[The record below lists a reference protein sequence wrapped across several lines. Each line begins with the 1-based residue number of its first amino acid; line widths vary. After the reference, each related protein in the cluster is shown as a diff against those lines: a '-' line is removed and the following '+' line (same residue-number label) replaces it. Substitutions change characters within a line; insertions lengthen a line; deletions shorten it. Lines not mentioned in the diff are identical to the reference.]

1 MLRSASGLRV
11 PGWGSEPVFSS
22 KDSRS
27 SGSSQANTKG
37 RGMFSVIGPDM
48 AVTGD
53 VRATADLHIDGS
65 IEGDVACASLVQ
77 GAESRIIGGIT
88 ADTARIAGAIEGSVR
103 VKHLVVERSARI
115 TGDVEYEDITIEN
128 GGQVDGRLKRTG
140 GEAAATGPRA
150 VPDAS
155 HEQAA

>member
-1 MLRSASGLRV
+1 
-11 PGWGSEPVFSS
+11 VFSS
-22 KDSRS
+22 KDARS
-27 SGSSQANTKG
+27 SGSSQANAKG

-77 GAESRIIGGIT
+77 GADSRIVGGIT
-88 ADTARIAGAIEGSVR
+88 ADTARIAGTIEGSVR
-103 VKHLVVERSARI
+103 VKHLTVERSARI

-140 GEAAATGPRA
+140 SEAAANGPRA
-150 VPDAS
+150 VPDAGQ
-155 HEQAA
+155 EQAA